1 MTCAGCGA
9 TLEVGALF
17 CENCGTKVG
26 GALGGAVAPTT
37 LDVPVTAT
45 DEDSP
50 ISVPTAINA
59 KAVVVS
65 APQTKTC
72 TECGGTVGAEGYCD
86 QCGTKAATER
96 DHFREHPAPWLAGV
110 CDRGIVHSRNED
122 AMALW
127 ADPASTATTG
137 RGVLVVCDG
146 VSSSKDSHVA
156 SLAGARA
163 ARDVLRAPMPKGL
176 GVPESIEGAAIK
188 VFVSAAAAANTAV
201 MANTAPSSESPAS
214 CTFVAAT
221 VDPVAGPVGASAA
234 ADPDV
239 GPVAGAAPDSRWQI
253 RYAVIGDSRAYWLPD
268 GAEGVQLTTDDSM
281 AQMLIAG
288 GTPKAE
294 AEAAPQ
300 AHAITKWL
308 GRDSPDIVPVV
319 GALVVDQPG
328 WLLLCSDGLWNY
340 ASEPAAIVAQVTS
353 AATTEPEALA
363 LALVDFAKASGGHDN
378 ITVAFARL
386 SGFPDPAAGGAP
398 DTEAGAG
405 PAGAGG

>member
-146 VSSSKDSHVA
+146 VSSSKDSDLRTPSQLCRGHLFPGDEWTVGFRHRWQRHVSVAILKLRLSAMREKPLPPGRAVAFKPLPFRVTCSINADWLRKAQA
-156 SLAGARA
+156 SSMNVIR
-163 ARDVLRAPMPKGL
+163 
-176 GVPESIEGAAIK
+176 SEGER
-188 VFVSAAAAANTAV
+188 
-201 MANTAPSSESPAS
+201 P
-214 CTFVAAT
+214 
-221 VDPVAGPVGASAA
+221 GAS
-234 ADPDV
+234 
-239 GPVAGAAPDSRWQI
+239 
-253 RYAVIGDSRAYWLPD
+253 
-268 GAEGVQLTTDDSM
+268 
-281 AQMLIAG
+281 
-288 GTPKAE
+288 
-294 AEAAPQ
+294 
-300 AHAITKWL
+300 
-308 GRDSPDIVPVV
+308 
-319 GALVVDQPG
+319 
-328 WLLLCSDGLWNY
+328 
-340 ASEPAAIVAQVTS
+340 
-353 AATTEPEALA
+353 
-363 LALVDFAKASGGHDN
+363 FAKRPRANVRPVLVTRACWRRSSSPSFFFFSTMTLGCLN
-378 ITVAFARL
+378 
-386 SGFPDPAAGGAP
+386 SWM
-398 DTEAGAG
+398 
-405 PAGAGG
+405 